1 MDTDWL
7 KHLARLNL
15 PIYQYESDK
24 MRIAYAGYS
33 SIKKNYYLRLM
44 LDSNYQNTFMGR
56 RWFWQIPNL
65 LKSKNLD
72 IIIAEISP
80 IVMSHFQN
88 WDGYIIPEWVRMKIN
103 INRPISEICRA
114 SESDFADVKRLIRK
128 HKLSYELRTGDDTF
142 CYFND
147 KFYMPY
153 ITKRHGEEAWI
164 EDIRTIWES
173 TASPI
178 LLVVMEDGI
187 RVGASMLIR
196 KDESLLLSRLGLLDG
211 NDDYRRHGVIGA
223 IYYFSLLEGQKM
235 GCQFLDVGGTRP
247 FVKDGLTRYKINLGA
262 KFVSFNSS
270 TSEYLWL
277 GINDQ
282 SVVAGNFIVSNP
294 EST

>member
-44 LDSNYQNTFMGR
+44 LDSNYQHTFMGR

-128 HKLSYELRTGDDTF
+128 HKLSYELRTGDDSF
-142 CYFND
+142 SYFND